1 MFGSSFPP
9 RVLLVLFMFG
19 PKSSSRVRLV
29 KVREGVNREGR
40 RSTYFSRVYA
50 RTSIEEI
57 DIARVFEHAA
67 LLRYAMRTGVRTVHR
82 SAGLRTVI
90 SSVNVASGREKER
103 EKERERDSF
112 RIPLNTA
119 SSRQSNEFPI
129 MPDAVGRITG

>member
-1 MFGSSFPP
+1 M
-9 RVLLVLFMFG
+9 LFMFG